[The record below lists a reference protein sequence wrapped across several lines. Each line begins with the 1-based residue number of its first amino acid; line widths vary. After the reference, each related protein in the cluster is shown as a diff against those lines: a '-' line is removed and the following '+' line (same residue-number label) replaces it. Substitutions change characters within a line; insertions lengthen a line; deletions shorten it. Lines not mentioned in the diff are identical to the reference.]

1 MAENNSSSSNFTPYV
16 PANKTMKE
24 LTFKS
29 VFLGVI
35 LAMILGSAN
44 AYLGLKAGMTV
55 AATFPAAV
63 IAMAVLRVFKGT
75 ILEENIA
82 RTTASVGEA
91 LAAGA
96 IFTIPAFIISGVWE
110 EFNYWESTLLM
121 LVGGVLGVL
130 LITILRRTLVEDKN
144 LPFPESQ

>member
-82 RTTASVGEA
+82 RTTASVG
-91 LAAGA
+91 
-96 IFTIPAFIISGVWE
+96 
-110 EFNYWESTLLM
+110 
-121 LVGGVLGVL
+121 
-130 LITILRRTLVEDKN
+130 
-144 LPFPESQ
+144 